1 MLKAV
6 AALFVV
12 LCAAATACGQGMV
25 AAVSRQT
32 QTDEYTRYELL
43 SPETS
48 SFAIRY
54 EVTATTAGA
63 YFFNPTR
70 RGSVASDESSGI
82 PLIEGE
88 APSVDYIKAYLAR
101 PIPPEG
107 QARLLILKMYEDAK
121 SYYGLDRN
129 RTALRS
135 DAVYRTIVLALSRQ
149 W

>member
-1 MLKAV
+1 M
-6 AALFVV
+6 
-12 LCAAATACGQGMV
+12 
-25 AAVSRQT
+25 
-32 QTDEYTRYELL
+32 
-43 SPETS
+43 
-48 SFAIRY
+48 
-54 EVTATTAGA
+54 
-63 YFFNPTR
+63 
-70 RGSVASDESSGI
+70 ASDESSGI

-88 APSVDYIKAYLAR
+88 DPSVDYIKAYLAR